1 MTLPRKQLV
10 AVEDTPYYHVV
21 SRCVRR
27 SYLCGIDAH
36 SGKNYDLFLLLDN
49 CSCVVLISY
58 DPVTMQNRHT
68 PGRRTVPSLSITTAD
83 GGLRTVFV
91 FYRRSSPSK
100 FAVIQ

>member
-36 SGKNYDLFLLLDN
+36 SGKNYDLFLLLH
-49 CSCVVLISY
+49 
-58 DPVTMQNRHT
+58 NRHT
-68 PGRRTVPSLSITTAD
+68 PGRRTVPSLSITIAD
-83 GGLRTVFV
+83 SGLRTVFV
-91 FYRRSSPSK
+91 FYLHSLPST
-100 FAVIQ
+100 FAVIV